1 MNREEALTI
10 LESQTK
16 ELRSQP
22 YEHLRQYLD
31 GAVVVEV
38 LGSSGAQYQ
47 IEIEAVWDHKPESDL
62 HILVSIDDGTLWS
75 SFAPLTDDFIISPN
89 GTFVGE

>member
-1 MNREEALTI
+1 MNREEALKI
-10 LESQTK
+10 LESQIR
-16 ELRSQP
+16 ELRSQT

-38 LGSSGAQYQ
+38 LGSSGAKYQ
-47 IEIEAVWDHKPESDL
+47 IEIEAVSDHKPESDL
-62 HILVSIDDGTLWS
+62 YIFASIDDGTLWS
-75 SFAPLTDDFIISPN
+75 TLSPLTDSFIISPN